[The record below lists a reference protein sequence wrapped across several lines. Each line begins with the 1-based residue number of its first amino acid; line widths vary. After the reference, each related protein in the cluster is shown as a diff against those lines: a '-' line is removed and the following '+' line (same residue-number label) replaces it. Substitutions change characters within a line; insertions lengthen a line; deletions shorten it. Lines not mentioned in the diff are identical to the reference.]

1 MTDKPEKEKKEKKA
15 KKEKKPKKE
24 KLPKPSSKKLKICP
38 SCKAEIPKK
47 AKACP
52 HCAAKQK
59 GKNPLIVILP
69 MVLVLLAGAAV
80 SVYMFHFPIAP
91 PEKLPFEVPFL
102 SGPKIS
108 ETVLGQGMELTEKQ
122 EEAVTAVFAQ
132 CGFKEISRV
141 SPYAA
146 DSATTSY
153 AVQDVNTE
161 RFMTARDPIVVQVE
175 NENKTVQSIM
185 FQDNVIYANE
195 EVVSQVTDYYMDMAE
210 RDVFMEAVLEEVK
223 ARLELPE
230 VAVFPSRNH
239 WNFYE
244 EGNVLTVE
252 STVTTKDGSGAE
264 TVRPFRA
271 RFEDGS
277 FVSLTFTETE

>member
-1 MTDKPEKEKKEKKA
+1 MSDKPKKE

-38 SCKAEIPKK
+38 NCKEEIPKK
-47 AKACP
+47 AKTCP

-59 GKNPLIVILP
+59 GNHLLLVILP
-69 MVLVLLAGAAV
+69 MVLALLAGAAA
-80 SVYMFHFPIAP
+80 SVLVFHFPVAL
-91 PEKLPFEVPFL
+91 EELPFEVPFL

-122 EEAVTAVFAQ
+122 EKAVVAVLEQ
-132 CGFKEISRV
+132 CGFQEISRV

-146 DSATTSY
+146 DAATTSY

-161 RFMTARDPIVVQVE
+161 RFMTAGDPIVVQVD
-175 NENKTVQSIM
+175 NESKTVQSIM
-185 FQDNVIYANE
+185 YRDNVIYANE
-195 EVVSQVTDYYMDMAE
+195 EAASQVTDYYMDMAE
-210 RDVFMEAVLEEVK
+210 RDVYMEAVLEEVK
-223 ARLELPE
+223 SRVDLPE
-230 VAVFPSRNH
+230 LAVFPSRNH

-277 FVSLTFTETE
+277 LVSLTFPEEE